1 MKKVFLAGE
10 GPNDLGGW
18 SGDPAYVDPS
28 VRGAIE
34 ALLLQIQPEGWQVCG
49 GVNWKR
55 IRKAKSGESKAAET
69 RNVLG
74 AALQAKEAG
83 ADVLVLLRDRDW
95 IPQRE
100 KDLATGIRD
109 ATARY
114 PQVRIG
120 GGIAI
125 ELLESWLL
133 AIGGQ
138 AQSEAAT
145 DAKTSAAN
153 LGLRDTQSKVSHIET
168 CGLGKVAKDAASLR
182 AWIGSVRAALSD

>member
-18 SGDPAYVDPS
+18 SGDPAYADAT

-34 ALLLQIQPEGWQVCG
+34 ALLLQVQPEGWKVCG

-55 IRKAKSGESKAAET
+55 IRKAQAGDNRSPET

-83 ADVLVLLRDRDW
+83 ADVLVFLRDRDW

-100 KDLATGIRD
+100 KDLNDGVRD
-109 ATARY
+109 ARQRH
-114 PQVRIG
+114 PQIRIG
-120 GGIAI
+120 GGIAV

-133 AIGGQ
+133 AIDGRAG
-138 AQSEAAT
+138 SERERNPKESASKLGFT
-145 DAKTSAAN
+145 DTRAKV
-153 LGLRDTQSKVSHIET
+153 KHIEDR
-168 CGLGKVAKDAASLR
+168 GLDGVSKDAASLH
-182 AWIGSVRAALSD
+182 AWIASVQDAFAG